1 MRTSF
6 QVVQDV
12 LSDAGLGLVAPSGH
26 QAITYPQ
33 SLSPNQLTG
42 AKKQHQPSPSKSAKQ
57 HN

>member
-1 MRTSF
+1 MFLVMLAWAWWR
-6 QVVQDV
+6 
-12 LSDAGLGLVAPSGH
+12 LSH